1 MRQKLL
7 SFTHSNQTSSSDARL
22 IESHPAESK
31 RVTVAR
37 IEQLW
42 IRFERFLVPMAL
54 LLMIAPIWISIGDHG
69 FNGRSDAR
77 YADVS
82 MDMARTGE
90 WVVPHYMGRIH
101 LTKPPLVYWLEGASI
116 KVLGKSYSAVQIPSA
131 IAGTLSLLLLFGF
144 AKKLTTL
151 RVALFAAGLYAA
163 MPLTILPA
171 RMTVTDSIV
180 NLCWMWILFTG
191 FLRVKYPDQK
201 RWGWLLILGSAL
213 GMLAK
218 GPVLLI
224 PAGLVGVWWIICR
237 REPISV
243 RSLARL
249 LAGLI
254 LAMMPTLL
262 WAFLV
267 LLNEPKAIDI
277 WMHETVD
284 RAVGAGDH
292 SQPIWFFVPIFFA
305 GCFPASTVLLLPGLN
320 LKWKDAIGNLRS
332 GNLEGYLG
340 WACLVPF
347 IIYSLISGKLASY
360 LLPICAPLAL
370 LGAMTLEHWF
380 MGQDQQTDNRKLPEV
395 RRSLFVG
402 SLLYTL
408 GIGGAVGYV
417 FGPVPVL
424 GVVGLGVAVLIAG
437 VVMLRWREQRFR
449 TVGLAA
455 FLSAWLIGWMML
467 EEVEDIALEQMS
479 ILPIAHQTFGPAGWT
494 GPMATYGFEDGMIYW
509 DRDGD
514 LETYLTTQ
522 ELQSALTEPLDEP
535 ILVVCEARAWVEL
548 EELDPGLFARGELT
562 AQWHQLPISPAR
574 YLIVFSE

>member
-1 MRQKLL
+1 M
-7 SFTHSNQTSSSDARL
+7 
-22 IESHPAESK
+22 ESK
-31 RVTVAR
+31 RTIVAG
-37 IEQLW
+37 IEQFW
-42 IRFERFLVPMAL
+42 IRYQRFLVPIAL
-54 LLMIAPIWISIGDHG
+54 MLMITPIWISIGDHG

-77 YADVS
+77 YAAVS

-90 WVVPHYMGRIH
+90 WIVPHYMGRIH
-101 LTKPPLVYWLEGASI
+101 LTKPPMMYWLEGASI
-116 KVLGKSYSAVQIPSA
+116 KVLGHTYFAVRFPSA
-131 IAGTLSLLLLFGF
+131 IASTLSLLLLYGF
-144 AKKLTTL
+144 AKKMTNL

-163 MPLTILPA
+163 MPLKILPA
-171 RMTVTDSIV
+171 RMTVTDSVV
-180 NLCWMWILFTG
+180 NLCWMGILFAG

-201 RWGWLLILGSAL
+201 RWAWLLILGSAL

-254 LAMMPTLL
+254 LAMVPTLL

-292 SQPIWFFVPIFFA
+292 SQPVWFFIPIFFA

-320 LKWKDAIGNLRS
+320 LRWKDAIGNLRS
-332 GNLEGYLG
+332 GNLEGFLG
-340 WACLVPF
+340 WACIIPF
-347 IIYSLISGKLASY
+347 VIFSLISGKLASY

-380 MGQDQQTDNRKLPEV
+380 LGKDPQADGRKLPEV

-402 SLLYTL
+402 ALLYTL
-408 GIGGAVGYV
+408 GIGGAVVYV
-417 FGPVPVL
+417 FGAGSIL
-424 GVVGLGVAVLIAG
+424 NFAGLGLSCVIACF
-437 VVMLRWREQRFR
+437 VMIRWQERRLRV
-449 TVGLAA
+449 VGLAA
-455 FLSAWLIGWMML
+455 FLVSWLVGWIML

-479 ILPIAHQTFGPAGWT
+479 ILPIARQTFGPAGWT
-494 GPMATYGFEDGMIYW
+494 GPMVTYGFEDGMMYW
-509 DRDGD
+509 DRAGD

-522 ELQSALTEPLDEP
+522 ELQSALTGLLDEP
-535 ILVVCEARAWVEL
+535 VLVVCEARAWVEL
-548 EELDPGLFARGELT
+548 EELDPGLFARGEIK

-574 YLIVFSE
+574 YLVVFSDSSEQQ